1 MIVVSSAMS
10 GVTNELV
17 KKSKEISENFADSEY
32 DVIVSCRC
40 FINQTSSKNQ
50 LKLFQILHS
59 LLKKNGHLIIA
70 EASVEGLKN
79 LNSLRKS
86 FGLDPIEEHWF
97 NLHLKEKLIFPK
109 ISNIFEINDL
119 KRLGLFYYLARVV
132 HPASIFPKEAKKIS
146 KINTI
151 ATKSQKIFFE
161 NDHIF
166 EQFGRHLLIDFNKKN

>member
-1 MIVVSSAMS
+1 MI
-10 GVTNELV
+10 
-17 KKSKEISENFADSEY
+17 
-32 DVIVSCRC
+32 
-40 FINQTSSKNQ
+40 
-50 LKLFQILHS
+50 S
-59 LLKKNGHLIIA
+59 LI
-70 EASVEGLKN
+70 
-79 LNSLRKS
+79 
-86 FGLDPIEEHWF
+86 
-97 NLHLKEKLIFPK
+97 